1 MPESLLQVSCVC
13 FIPSIKELKPG
24 CWVAVCNYHSGLSQG
39 PIRNLLFQI
48 RRQRPREVH
57 SHTWVCLC
65 GDELFS
71 SNKDQA
77 GCSRAFLVAQM
88 VKNLPA
94 MQQTE
99 VRSLGWEDPLEKRNG
114 YPLHY
119 SCLENL
125 MDRRAWW
132 AIVHVVLDPTE
143 RLTHT
148 DTHCVHTGKWR
159 WKGSWL
165 THKVIFEALKSK
177 DHPW

>member
-1 MPESLLQVSCVC
+1 MFKGFSGGSDGKES
-13 FIPSIKELKPG
+13 
-24 CWVAVCNYHSGLSQG
+24 VCNAADPGS
-39 PIRNLLFQI
+39 I
-48 RRQRPREVH
+48 
-57 SHTWVCLC
+57 
-65 GDELFS
+65 
-71 SNKDQA
+71 
-77 GCSRAFLVAQM
+77 
-88 VKNLPA
+88 
-94 MQQTE
+94 
-99 VRSLGWEDPLEKRNG
+99 LGWEDPLEKRNG

-125 MDRRAWW
+125 MYRRAWW
-132 AIVHVVLDPTE
+132 ATVHAVLDPTE